1 MPYVELHAHSSYSF
15 LDGASLPEEL
25 AVRAAELGYPALALT
40 DHDGV
45 YGSLE
50 FAHAAKHFGVRP
62 ITGAE
67 LTLAD
72 RSHVTVLVET
82 AKGYANLCRLITA
95 AHAHTRPEGKE
106 TQPPADPALDQAL
119 LEELNEGLV
128 CLSGCARHGLAV
140 RNPNGAAR
148 LARAFGRE
156 RFFVELQ
163 RPYERGDA
171 RRNAG
176 LRDLAASLGVPTIVT
191 GDVHAHHLRR
201 AALQDVLVAIRH
213 RSSLDGCE
221 AERRGNHECVLLSP
235 AEMVERFPEDRAA
248 VARTVELAERLR
260 FDLTEELG
268 YRYPDFSDSPEPA
281 IVQLAHVCK
290 RTFEDRYPRGHK
302 LRREA
307 RARLDEELKLIDEL
321 GLAGFFLLHWDVLE
335 LAREC
340 ALEVRGRDSP
350 RHALPPGR
358 GRGSSVGSLVCY
370 LTGLSHVDP
379 VGAELSLGRFL
390 NRELDSVPDIDL
402 DFPRDIREK
411 LIVAVTERYGRE
423 HAALVASF
431 STYRSRGAIRDVGKA
446 LGLPYAELERI
457 ARVSE
462 GWNAKRVA
470 EELQQLP
477 DADRKLLSPRWRA
490 FGELCHEIA
499 GLPRHIS
506 QHPGGMVIS
515 SRPLVELVPVQP
527 AAMAGRQMCQWDKDS
542 CADAGFLKI
551 DLLGLGMLSAV
562 EDCVDQIARL
572 QGKPIDLSRIPLDD
586 KAVYEEIQRADTIG
600 DFQIESRAQ
609 MQSLLRTRPE
619 NIDDLT
625 VQVAL
630 VRPGPIQ
637 GKAVHPYIEHRQ
649 RLREDPSFVPPVDHP
664 LLADCLRST
673 LGVVVFQDQVLEV
686 AIALAGFS
694 VGEAEGLRRAMSRK
708 RSHDA
713 LEAYRERFVE
723 GALRKGVDAETAD
736 MVYDKLVG
744 FSGFGFPKSHAAAF
758 GLLAY
763 QSAWLRHHYPAEFLC
778 ALLNAQPMGF
788 YPPATLVRD
797 GQRRGVETR
806 PPDVNV
812 SAAKCA
818 VEDGAVRIGIDY
830 VNGIGEDRGGGC
842 RRGARAGANRSP
854 SVRDL
859 AQRTQLSE
867 HGLET
872 LIVAGACDCFELPR
886 RQLLWQLGL
895 VPRSQSVPGSGGE
908 EKQLALP
915 LDPTA
920 ATPELPEPT
929 VWERMLADYRTTN
942 LSVGVHPHGA
952 PACASAGW
960 RDLLARPRERAG
972 PRAGGDRGNG
982 CRTAAA
988 RDRERRR
995 LHADRGR
1002 VRPGQPDRAA
1012 VGLRQA
1018 PSDRPRRAAHPRA
1031 RPLRTDRAQPER
1043 PRPLARDTR
1052 AARAPDLAGVRSGRQ
1067 PARAPTTSATA
1078 DSVGLRRL
1086 LIGSRCSIERPSCAL
1101 RLKAVL
1107 TSATWVNACG
1117 KLPSWRRVSGSHSS
1131 ASRPRSLR
1139 RSRSRSKDLLG
1150 LVVPSLERE
1159 IVGEPEGAREERAL
1173 AGRQPV
1179 DGPCLFVVRCTGR
1192 RARRARGH
1200 ARSPRPC
1207 RPCAGRPPGGSRRA
1221 GSSAGSRPAASSRTT
1236 A

>member
-1 MPYVELHAHSSYSF
+1 MTVELQPEFPHRTRRKEKLAPAATQPVREADRGRGFGGTGRFPRRVPYVELHAHSSYSF

-25 AVRAAELGYPALALT
+25 AVQAAELGYPALALT

-67 LTLAD
+67 VTLAD
-72 RSHVTVLVET
+72 RSHVTLLVET
-82 AKGYANLCRLITA
+82 PQGYANLCRLLTA
-95 AHAHTRPEGKE
+95 AHAHTRPPGREN
-106 TQPPADPALDQAL
+106 QPPAEPSLDQQL
-119 LEELNEGLV
+119 LEELNDGLV

-140 RNPNGAAR
+140 RNPNAAAR
-148 LARAFGRE
+148 LAQAFGRE

-171 RRNAG
+171 RRNAA
-176 LRDLAASLGVPTIVT
+176 LRDLAVSLGVPTLVT
-191 GDVHAHHLRR
+191 GDVHAHHPRR
-201 AALQDVLVAIRH
+201 APLQDVLVAVRN
-213 RSSLDGCE
+213 RSALDGCE
-221 AERRGNHECVLLSP
+221 AERRGNHECVLLAP
-235 AEMVERFPEDRAA
+235 ADLLQRFPDDRAA
-248 VARTVELAERLR
+248 IARTVALAERLQ

-281 IVQLAHVCK
+281 IVQLAHVC
-290 RTFEDRYPRGHK
+290 RRNFEERYPQGHR
-302 LRREA
+302 LCREA
-307 RARLDEELKLIDEL
+307 SARLEEELKLIDEL

-390 NRELDSVPDIDL
+390 NRELNAVPDIDL

-411 LIVAVTERYGRE
+411 LIVAVTERYGHE

-431 STYRSRGAIRDVGKA
+431 ATYRSRGAIRDVGKA

-462 GWNAKRVA
+462 GWNAKRVG
-470 EELQQLP
+470 EELQLLP
-477 DADRKLLSPRWRA
+477 DADRKRLSPRWRA
-490 FGELCHEIA
+490 FAELCHEIA

-562 EDCVDQIARL
+562 EDCVEQIARL
-572 QGKPIDLSRIPLDD
+572 HGEPIDLSRIPLDD
-586 KAVYEEIQRADTIG
+586 PAVYDDIQRADTIG

-619 NIDDLT
+619 NLDDLT

-637 GKAVHPYIEHRQ
+637 GKAVHPYIDHRQ
-649 RLREDPSFVPPVDHP
+649 RLREDASFVPPVDHP

-713 LEAYRERFVE
+713 LEAYRGRFVE
-723 GALRKGVDAETAD
+723 GALRRGVDAQTAD
-736 MVYDKLVG
+736 LVYDKLVG

-763 QSAWLRHHYPAEFLC
+763 QSAWLRHHYAAEFLC

-812 SAAKCA
+812 SGAKCT

-830 VNGIGEDRGGGC
+830 VNGIGAEDAKAVVEERE
-842 RRGARAGANRSP
+842 RTDTFA

-859 AQRTQLSE
+859 AQRTQLSD

-872 LIVAGACDCFELPR
+872 LIVSGACDCFALPR

-915 LDPTA
+915 LEPTA
-920 ATPELPEPT
+920 DTPELPEPS
-929 VWERMLADYRTTN
+929 VWERMLADYRTTS
-942 LSVGVHPHGA
+942 LSVGVHPLELLRSHLPQGVL
-952 PACASAGW
+952 SS
-960 RDLLARPRERAG
+960 RDLDSMRNRAQVAVAGMAVARQRPATANGVVFMLIEDEFGPVNLIVPPSVYDRHRAIVRGEPLILARGRFERI
-972 PRAGGDRGNG
+972 
-982 CRTAAA
+982 
-988 RDRERRR
+988 ERNQNV
-995 LHADRGR
+995 LVHSLETLG
-1002 VRPGQPDRAA
+1002 
-1012 VGLRQA
+1012 
-1018 PSDRPRRAAHPRA
+1018 
-1031 RPLRTDRAQPER
+1031 
-1043 PRPLARDTR
+1043 PLARKVSQETE
-1052 AARAPDLAGVRSGRQ
+1052 
-1067 PARAPTTSATA
+1067 
-1078 DSVGLRRL
+1078 VGA
-1086 LIGSRCSIERPSCAL
+1086 S
-1101 RLKAVL
+1101 
-1107 TSATWVNACG
+1107 
-1117 KLPSWRRVSGSHSS
+1117 LP
-1131 ASRPRSLR
+1131 
-1139 RSRSRSKDLLG
+1139 
-1150 LVVPSLERE
+1150 
-1159 IVGEPEGAREERAL
+1159 GAHH
-1173 AGRQPV
+1173 
-1179 DGPCLFVVRCTGR
+1179 F
-1192 RARRARGH
+1192 GH
-1200 ARSPRPC
+1200 R
-1207 RPCAGRPPGGSRRA
+1207 
-1221 GSSAGSRPAASSRTT
+1221 
-1236 A
+1236 

>member
-1 MPYVELHAHSSYSF
+1 MTVALQPEFPHRTRRKDRPVPGALRGTSVPYVELHAHSSYSF

-25 AVRAAELGYPALALT
+25 AVQAAELGYPALALT

-67 LTLAD
+67 VTLAD
-72 RSHVTVLVET
+72 RSHVTLLVET
-82 AKGYANLCRLITA
+82 PKGYANLCRLITA
-95 AHAHTRPEGKE
+95 AHAHTRPPGKE
-106 TQPPADPALDQAL
+106 SQPPADPALDQKL
-119 LEELNEGLV
+119 LEELNDGLV

-140 RNPNGAAR
+140 RNPNAAAR
-148 LARAFGRE
+148 LARAFGRD

-163 RPYERGDA
+163 RPYERGDGP
-171 RRNAG
+171 RNAL
-176 LRDLAASLGVPTIVT
+176 LRDLAASLGVRTIVT
-191 GDVHAHHLRR
+191 GDVHAHHRRR
-201 AALQDVLVAIRH
+201 APLQDVLVAVRH

-221 AERRGNHECVLLSP
+221 AERRGNHDCVLLSP
-235 AEMVERFPEDRAA
+235 AEMVERFPEDRDA
-248 VARTVELAERLR
+248 VARTVELADRLQ

-281 IVQLAHVCK
+281 IVQLARVCN
-290 RTFEDRYPRGHK
+290 RTFEDRYPAGHK
-302 LRREA
+302 LRKEA
-307 RARLDEELKLIDEL
+307 RKRLEEELKLIDEL

-350 RHALPPGR
+350 RHVLPPGR

-379 VGAELSLGRFL
+379 VGADLSLGRFL
-390 NRELDSVPDIDL
+390 NRELDAVPDIDL

-431 STYRSRGAIRDVGKA
+431 ATYRSRGAIRDVGKA

-470 EELQQLP
+470 EELQLLP
-477 DADRKLLSPRWRA
+477 DVDRKLLSPRWRA
-490 FGELCHEIA
+490 FGELCQEIA

-527 AAMAGRQMCQWDKDS
+527 AAMADRQMCQWDKDS

-562 EDCVDQIARL
+562 EDCVEQIARL
-572 QGKPIDLSRIPLDD
+572 QGEPIDLSRISLDD
-586 KAVYEEIQRADTIG
+586 RAVYDDIQRADTVG

-619 NIDDLT
+619 NLDDLT

-637 GKAVHPYIEHRQ
+637 GKAVHPYVEHRQ

-664 LLADCLRST
+664 LLAECLSST

-713 LEAYRERFVE
+713 LEAYRDRFVE

-736 MVYDKLVG
+736 LVYDKLVG

-812 SAAKCA
+812 SAAKCT
-818 VEDGAVRIGIDY
+818 VEEGAVRIGVDY
-830 VNGIGEDRGGGC
+830 VNGIGEEDAKAVVAERERGGPF
-842 RRGARAGANRSP
+842 R
-854 SVRDL
+854 SVREL

-872 LIVAGACDCFELPR
+872 LIVAGACDCFGSPR

-929 VWERMLADYRTTN
+929 VWERMLADYRTTS
-942 LSVGVHPHGA
+942 LSVGVHPLELLRAHLPDGVI
-952 PACASAGW
+952 SS
-960 RDLLARPRERAG
+960 RDLDGA
-972 PRAGGDRGNG
+972 
-982 CRTAAA
+982 
-988 RDRERRR
+988 
-995 LHADRGR
+995 
-1002 VRPGQPDRAA
+1002 PDRAQVAIAGMA
-1012 VGLRQA
+1012 VARQRPA
-1018 PSDRPRRAAHPRA
+1018 TANGVVFMLIEDEFGAVNLIVPPSVYDRHRAIVRGEPLILA
-1031 RPLRTDRAQPER
+1031 RGRFER
-1043 PRPLARDTR
+1043 IERNQNVLVRSLETLGPLARRISQETE
-1052 AARAPDLAGVRSGRQ
+1052 
-1067 PARAPTTSATA
+1067 
-1078 DSVGLRRL
+1078 VGA
-1086 LIGSRCSIERPSCAL
+1086 S
-1101 RLKAVL
+1101 
-1107 TSATWVNACG
+1107 
-1117 KLPSWRRVSGSHSS
+1117 LP
-1131 ASRPRSLR
+1131 
-1139 RSRSRSKDLLG
+1139 
-1150 LVVPSLERE
+1150 
-1159 IVGEPEGAREERAL
+1159 GAHH
-1173 AGRQPV
+1173 
-1179 DGPCLFVVRCTGR
+1179 F
-1192 RARRARGH
+1192 GH
-1200 ARSPRPC
+1200 R
-1207 RPCAGRPPGGSRRA
+1207 
-1221 GSSAGSRPAASSRTT
+1221 
-1236 A
+1236 